1 MRIERSLD
9 FAATPEE
16 IYDVITDASRL
27 KDWVTIHEELVEA
40 PSGSLKKGSQLTDRL
55 KLAGRCFTVDWT
67 VVQSHRARRVVWTGR
82 GPVRSKASVTYELE
96 PSGTGTHFSYANEY
110 DLPGGPLGRIA
121 GPMVARVTTGELDR
135 SLDKLRNLVER
146 QSDSPASRHA
156 GRSV

>member
-1 MRIERSLD
+1 MRIERSMEI
-9 FAATPEE
+9 AAAPEE
-16 IYDVITDASRL
+16 IYDVVTDARRL
-27 KDWVTIHEELVEA
+27 EDWVTIHDELVQA
-40 PSGSLKKGSQLTDRL
+40 PPGSLKKGSRLTQRL

-67 VVQSHRARRVVWTGR
+67 VVQSDRARRVVWTGR

-135 SLDKLRNLVER
+135 SLDKLRKLVER
-146 QSDSPASRHA
+146 QSDSPPSRHD

>member
-40 PSGSLKKGSQLTDRL
+40 PSGSLKKGSQLTQRL

-67 VVQSHRARRVVWTGR
+67 VVESDRARRVVWTGR
-82 GPVRSKASVTYELE
+82 GPVRSKASVTYDLE
-96 PSGTGTHFSYANEY
+96 PSDSGTHFSYANEY
-110 DLPGGPLGRIA
+110 DLPGGPLGRMA
-121 GPMVARVTTGELDR
+121 GPMVARVTTGELNR
-135 SLDKLRNLVER
+135 SLKRLRKLVEGHSKR
-146 QSDSPASRHA
+146 GSSRH
-156 GRSV
+156 